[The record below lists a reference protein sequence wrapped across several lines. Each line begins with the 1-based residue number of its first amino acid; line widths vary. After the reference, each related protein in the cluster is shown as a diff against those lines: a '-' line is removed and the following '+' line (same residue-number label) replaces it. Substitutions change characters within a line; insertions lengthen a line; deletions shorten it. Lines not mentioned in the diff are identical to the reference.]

1 MRTYPRLLLTCLLVI
16 GAGCSKSTPPTS
28 GTVTP
33 ATTPA
38 TSASTPALVNA
49 TPPTGSTPGSVASKN
64 PLDVCALL
72 TSKDLQAIQGE
83 ALKETKPSTRADGG
97 FMISQ
102 CFYTLPTFSN
112 SISLLVAQK
121 GESAGARDP
130 KEFWQETFHRKDQ
143 EDLEKE
149 RAKEKEKGKEKEKEK
164 SNAKDKDK
172 DSDKNKTQGREEE
185 EAARPQEIA
194 GVGDEAFWT
203 GNRVGGALYALK
215 GNTYIRVSVG
225 GPGDQA
231 TKIKKSKALAQIILK
246 RL

>member
-1 MRTYPRLLLTCLLVI
+1 MRTYQELLLGCLLLI

-28 GTVTP
+28 STVTP
-33 ATTPA
+33 STTPQA
-38 TSASTPALVNA
+38 
-49 TPPTGSTPGSVASKN
+49 SVANVAPANTTSPAGAASGVEASGN
-64 PLDVCALL
+64 TVDACALL
-72 TSKDLQAIQGE
+72 TSKDLQTVQGE

-102 CFYTLPTFSN
+102 CFYTLPTFTN

-130 KEFWQETFHRKDQ
+130 KEFWQETFHRTDE

-149 RAKEKEKGKEKEKEK
+149 RAKEK
-164 SNAKDKDK
+164 DKDK
-172 DSDKNKTQGREEE
+172 SKVKDENRDKDKTPGREEE
-185 EAARPQEIA
+185 GEKAIPPQKIL

-215 GNTYIRVSVG
+215 GNIYIRVSVG

-231 TKIKKSKALAQIILK
+231 AKIQKARALAQIILR

>member
-1 MRTYPRLLLTCLLVI
+1 MSLSRELLLGCLLLVVV
-16 GAGCSKSTPPTS
+16 GCSKSTPSTS
-28 GTVTP
+28 TTTTVAP
-33 ATTPA
+33 VNTTSPIS
-38 TSASTPALVNA
+38 SA
-49 TPPTGSTPGSVASKN
+49 PGGEASRN
-64 PLDVCALL
+64 TVDACALL

-102 CFYTLPTFSN
+102 CLFTLPTSSN

-130 KEFWQETFHRKDQ
+130 KEFWQETFHRAD
-143 EDLEKE
+143 EE
-149 RAKEKEKGKEKEKEK
+149 AKEKEKEK
-164 SNAKDKDK
+164 DKDK
-172 DSDKNKTQGREEE
+172 DRDRAKTPGGSEEE
-185 EAARPQEIA
+185 ETAPLPDKIE
-194 GVGDEAFWT
+194 GVGDEAYWT

-215 GNTYIRVSVG
+215 GNIYIRVSVG

-231 TKIKKSKALAQIILK
+231 AKIKKAKALAQIILK